1 VKKYNNI
8 AIFFYIKQITLDA
21 RTKVWR
27 YVIRRSL
34 YRKSIV

>member
-1 VKKYNNI
+1 VKEYDNI
-8 AIFFYIKQITLDA
+8 TIFFYIKQITLDA
-21 RTKVWR
+21 RTKIWR